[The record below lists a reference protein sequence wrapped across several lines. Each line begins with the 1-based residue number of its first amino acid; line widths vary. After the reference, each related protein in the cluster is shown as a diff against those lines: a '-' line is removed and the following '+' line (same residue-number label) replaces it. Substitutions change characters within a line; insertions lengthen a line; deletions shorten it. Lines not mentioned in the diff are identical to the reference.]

1 MTNGEKYLKSLRIQL
16 EVTRKCSEALEA
28 AFDIMLVQE
37 AKEMMR
43 FLKKREDKIISSIR
57 AYEKDIK
64 NGLTK
69 EV

>member
-16 EVTRKCSEALEA
+16 EVTRKCAEALEG

-43 FLKKREDKIISSIR
+43 FLKRREAKILIAIE
-57 AYEKDIK
+57 AYEKDLK
-64 NGLTK
+64 
-69 EV
+69 